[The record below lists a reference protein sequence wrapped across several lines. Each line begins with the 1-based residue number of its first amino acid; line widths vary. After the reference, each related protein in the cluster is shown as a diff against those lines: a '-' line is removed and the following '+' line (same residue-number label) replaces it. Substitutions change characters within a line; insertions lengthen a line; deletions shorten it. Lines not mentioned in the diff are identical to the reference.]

1 MHQAAAPFAYTA
13 GPHNA
18 GLVVCAEAFG
28 ETEERY
34 GRPLV
39 GQSGRELFRCLGEAW
54 EDERPLRA
62 ANTRQD
68 GDWIRQRD
76 DWLASEGILLT
87 NVFAFRPQGNNLG
100 ALCASKGE
108 LPSSYALPQVRT
120 ENPRFVRPEYL
131 GELER
136 LKEELHVCSPNLI
149 LALGGTACW
158 ATIASA
164 AIGSLRGAVA
174 QSTLVPGLKVLPAYH
189 PTAILRQWG
198 WRPVLLADL
207 LKARRERQF
216 AELVRPARG
225 IIVSPSIE
233 EVETW
238 TENTL
243 RCAKL
248 LAPDIETL
256 NGQIRCIG
264 FARSASEA
272 LVVPFVRG
280 LRGGSYWESESHELR
295 AWHAVRQLL
304 ESPIPKVGQNFL
316 FDLQYLSRMGIRP
329 RACQHDTMLLHHVLY
344 PEMQKGL
351 GFLGSVYTNESSWK
365 LLRKHGEE
373 LKRDE

>member
-1 MHQAAAPFAYTA
+1 MHQAAPAFAHTA
-13 GPHNA
+13 GPRDA
-18 GLVVCAEAFG
+18 KLVVCAEAFG

-39 GQSGRELFRCLGEAW
+39 GQSGREFFRCLGEAW

-62 ANTRQD
+62 ANERAD
-68 GDWIRQRD
+68 GRWIALRD

-87 NVFAFRPQGNNLG
+87 NVFAFRPPGNNLG
-100 ALCASKGE
+100 AICAAKGE
-108 LPSSYALPQVRT
+108 LPADYSLPQVRT
-120 ENPRFVRPEYL
+120 ENPRFVKPEYL
-131 GELER
+131 GEIER
-136 LKEELHVCSPNLI
+136 LKEELNYVKRNVTVL
-149 LALGGTACW
+149 LGGTATW
-158 ATIASA
+158 ALLRSA

-174 QSTLVPGLKVLPAYH
+174 ESPVILGLKCLPAYH
-189 PTAILRQWG
+189 PAAILRQWG
-198 WRPVLLADL
+198 WRPILLADL
-207 LKARRERQF
+207 LKARKERSS
-216 AELVRPARG
+216 AEISRLARS

-238 TENTL
+238 TQTTL
-243 RCAKL
+243 KSAKL
-248 LAPDIETL
+248 LAPDIETM

-272 LVVPFVRG
+272 LVVPFVRE

-295 AWHAVRQLL
+295 AWHSVRTLL